1 MCRYQVVFIFFL
13 GCSGEDALSE
23 SDNFL
28 SNNLEDKNIIVAGST
43 LDDGAV
49 IWINQNKIT
58 LMGDSDEATGLF
70 FQNEKIYV
78 TGWKYGGAGSIWS
91 LNLDGT
97 DQKLIELEGQYSEG
111 QRIIL
116 H

>member
-1 MCRYQVVFIFFL
+1 MIKNIFKSFKIVVFIFFL

-78 TGWKYGGAGSIWS
+78 TGWKYVVVENIFT
-91 LNLDGT
+91 T
-97 DQKLIELEGQYSEG
+97 DMGKFLEVASYRNNKYS
-111 QRIIL
+111 
-116 H
+116 